1 MKRFCGMCLAQ
12 GKQVEAKYVASDEDD
27 LMWFEC
33 DDGHGDRD
41 NLANTLRTNRIPLVD
56 FLARIG
62 VSLED
67 LEELDELAPPTERST
82 QYRG

>member
-12 GKQVEAKYVASDEDD
+12 GKQAEAKYVASDEDG

-33 DDGHGDRD
+33 ADGHGDRD
-41 NLANTLRTNRIPLVD
+41 NLAGTVRTNRIPLVE
-56 FLARIG
+56 FLATCGIT
-62 VSLED
+62 LED
-67 LEELDELAPPTERST
+67 LNDLDELVPPTERST